1 MKKVM
6 LFLAAIAL
14 AVGVQ
19 GASIEWKMG
28 TAIKAPNADGSIGTA
43 NAGAGT
49 LSMYEGAF
57 AGTAYSLALGVV
69 CDLLLPGPIPCFYTL
84 VFPLA
89 GLCAGLMA
97 RNWLPAGFPC
107 CLAASAV
114 AFLLTDAFHCLLLAF
129 RGEFCSAALVAAAAE
144 TCLTLCFSPA
154 VLLLFRPIHRKCH
167 LDD

>member
-1 MKKVM
+1 MIGRSEIYIKW
-6 LFLAAIAL
+6 LLYAL
-14 AVGVQ
+14 ATAALFILQDLLQDLRLLGVLPFLYPVM
-19 GASIEWKMG
+19 A
-28 TAIKAPNADGSIGTA
+28 AA
-43 NAGAGT
+43 

-57 AGTAYSLALGVV
+57 AGTVYSLVLGVV

-84 VFPLA
+84 IFPLA

-107 CLAASAV
+107 CLATSAL
-114 AFLLTDAFHCLLLAF
+114 AFVLTDAFHCLLLATGGGF
-129 RGEFCSAALVAAAAE
+129 TSAALVTAAAE

-154 VLLLFRPIHRKCH
+154 VLLLFRPIYRKCH

>member
-1 MKKVM
+1 MIGRSETFIKWLLYALATFL
-6 LFLAAIAL
+6 LFLLQGVLLHLRLFGVLPFLYPVMAA
-14 AVGVQ
+14 
-19 GASIEWKMG
+19 
-28 TAIKAPNADGSIGTA
+28 
-43 NAGAGT
+43 T

-57 AGTAYSLALGVV
+57 AGTVYSLALGAV

-84 VFPLA
+84 IFPLA

-107 CLAASAV
+107 CLVSSAV
-114 AFLLTDAFHCLLLAF
+114 AFLLTDAFHCLLLAVDGGF
-129 RGEFCSAALVAAAAE
+129 SSAALMTAAAE

>member
-1 MKKVM
+1 MIGRSETFIKW
-6 LFLAAIAL
+6 LLYAL
-14 AVGVQ
+14 ATFVLFAVQ
-19 GASIEWKMG
+19 GVLRDLRLFGVLPFLYPVMA
-28 TAIKAPNADGSIGTA
+28 A
-43 NAGAGT
+43 T
-49 LSMYEGAF
+49 LAMYEGAF
-57 AGTAYSLALGVV
+57 AGTVYCLVLGVV
-69 CDLLLPGPIPCFYTL
+69 CDSLLPGPIPCFYTL

-97 RNWLPAGFPC
+97 RNWLPAGFAC

-129 RGEFCSAALVAAAAE
+129 RGEFCTAALTTAAAE

-154 VLLLFRPIHRKCH
+154 AVLLFRPIYRKCH